1 MSFDPDLK
9 EKEKDPNIKRII
21 IVESVKTGNKREN
34 KKEKEI
40 EVNSINNALMY
51 IKKEKKERVEVE
63 TWGLNDA
70 DLSFEKQL
78 ITLKNL
84 FDNNNNNS
92 SSNSKDK
99 YIQRIINHIK
109 TKIHSYRHQDTLK
122 KKYNETEFINL
133 EYVIQLLI
141 DCELKCHYCACETF
155 LLYEIVREMK
165 QWSLDR
171 INNDIGH
178 NKGNLVM
185 ACLECNLKRRRTNKD
200 SFFITKNL
208 KIFREGIDIRKE

>member
-21 IVESVKTGNKREN
+21 ITESVKKGNKRE
-34 KKEKEI
+34 KDT

-63 TWGLNDA
+63 TWGLNES

-78 ITLKNL
+78 ITLKDL
-84 FDNNNNNS
+84 FDINETN
-92 SSNSKDK
+92 NSKDK
-99 YIQRIINHIK
+99 YSQRIINHIK

-155 LLYEIVREMK
+155 LLYEFVILCVNP
-165 QWSLDR
+165 SCPPL
-171 INNDIGH
+171 
-178 NKGNLVM
+178 L
-185 ACLECNLKRRRTNKD
+185 
-200 SFFITKNL
+200 SKN
-208 KIFREGIDIRKE
+208 